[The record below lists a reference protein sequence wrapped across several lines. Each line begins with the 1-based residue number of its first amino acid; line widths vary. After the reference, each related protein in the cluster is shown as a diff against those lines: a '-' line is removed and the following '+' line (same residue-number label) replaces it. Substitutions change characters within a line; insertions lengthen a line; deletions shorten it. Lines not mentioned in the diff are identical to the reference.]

1 MAAYQPH
8 PSKHEELQAEEREVF
23 SPGVGRLVGIVFGVA
38 LLLGLVTGGLWIIW
52 NLLRLH
58 VFR

>member
-1 MAAYQPH
+1 MAAYQRH

-23 SPGVGRLVGIVFGVA
+23 SPGVGRLLAIVFGVA
-38 LLLGLVTGGLWIIW
+38 LVLGLLSGVVWIIW